1 MTLTA
6 TAVPAVAPPLRFRIA
21 NLEAQRLTGRS
32 YLSHSQLSLFRGC
45 PRKFA
50 YIYREKATPDFQPVS
65 LILGGAIHAALE
77 FHFRHQLEGQPTTS
91 ADLLHAFMAAWQ
103 AQCEQHPGPG
113 PGVPVKF
120 NKGEGIDQVFD
131 LARRIIEAFLASPA
145 SKPHGQIVGIE
156 EQLTVTLA
164 PDLPDL
170 LAKVDLVTQTADS
183 LHVVDWK
190 TSRSRWTLEKAAEN
204 SEQLRLYARIVRDMA
219 DGLRLPVSL
228 HFVVVT
234 KAKSP
239 VVQVLDVPTPDH
251 LSDHGEAHRLA
262 ENVRQVWA
270 AIKAGTDYPSPSPM
284 QCSTCPFKSRCPA
297 FS

>member
-1 MTLTA
+1 MTLASTLA
-6 TAVPAVAPPLRFRIA
+6 PAVAPPLRFRIA

-50 YIYREKATPDFQPVS
+50 YVYVEKATPEFQPVS
-65 LILGGAIHAALE
+65 LILGGAIHAVTE
-77 FHFRHQLEGQPTTS
+77 FHFRQQLEGRPTTA
-91 ADLLHAFMAAWQ
+91 ADLMHAFMASWQ
-103 AQCEQHPGPG
+103 AQCDQV

-120 NKGEGIDQVFD
+120 NKGEGIDHVFD
-131 LARRIIEAFLASPA
+131 LARRIIDVFLASPA
-145 SKPHGQIVGIE
+145 SEPHGQIVGIE

-170 LAKVDLVTQTADS
+170 LAKVDLVTQTSDS

-190 TSRSRWTLEKAAEN
+190 TSRSRWTPEKAAEN

-219 DGLRLPVSL
+219 DGLQLPVSL

-262 ENVRQVWA
+262 ENVRQVWT
-270 AIKAGTDYPSPSPM
+270 AIKSGADYPAPSPM

-297 FS
+297 FV